1 VINPNP
7 KVVIPIIIKPKI
19 IEFLAPILFLMQELK
34 GAKIIEAIEKT
45 EIMIETSVSVTA
57 EQSSS

>member
-1 VINPNP
+1 MINPNP

>member
-1 VINPNP
+1 M
-7 KVVIPIIIKPKI
+7 IIKPKI

-45 EIMIETSVSVTA
+45 EIMIETSVSVIA
-57 EQSSS
+57 EHSSS

>member
-7 KVVIPIIIKPKI
+7 KVVKHMIIKPMI